1 MSGDETFLANP
12 DFIYR
17 NVAGEAILVPTG
29 NTAAHFGG
37 LASLNK
43 TGVFLWGLLGQK
55 RTFRELC
62 KALAEEYELTGE
74 MSSRD
79 VEDFLNASTAKGI
92 VLRC

>member
-1 MSGDETFLANP
+1 MDGNETFLANP
-12 DFIYR
+12 DFICR
-17 NVAGEAILVPTG
+17 EVAGEVILVPTG
-29 NTAAHFGG
+29 NTAEHFSG

-43 TGVFLWGLLGQK
+43 TGVFLWKLLGEK

-74 MSSRD
+74 MSGRD
-79 VEDFLNASTAKGI
+79 VEDFLDASTAKGV